1 MVPCDIRANLSST
14 ATADG
19 IATGTELGNSFNF
32 QKYNLTNLTV
42 RNFLAQMKELC
53 SDIRQHASHVVATS
67 SKQSEGR

>member
-42 RNFLAQMKELC
+42 RNFLAQMKSYHKRC
-53 SDIRQHASHVVATS
+53 P
-67 SKQSEGR
+67 